1 MIRSAFKANAP
12 EIQFWGYES
21 GNVLAA
27 LAGAGGFAAVWADLQ
42 TVQAEGGTL
51 LTLLALVPDAT
62 VAIGLVGLVL
72 GISALR
78 YCCGTDRARSVI
90 DRTTV
95 LLALVILTGT
105 LLLEVSWITLAAV
118 FFVTGST
125 LLRYVAQHPVFLKLG
140 SLMLAAGGLSLTGF
154 GVSLAL
160 AAPEPA
166 LLPILTVL
174 TGIYVAGSS
183 LLTYQGGMV
192 LCATASA
199 PKSPALAAM
208 AAGLSRLDEPF
219 QAMALTFS
227 QIALVW
233 VPGAIK
239 DSKPFLTSMWARL
252 PWRVLT
258 ALAALAT
265 GTPEGLALALANGA
279 WALGDVSIGAL
290 DWDDAPETAPKLDG
304 LPA

>member
-1 MIRSAFKANAP
+1 
-12 EIQFWGYES
+12 
-21 GNVLAA
+21 
-27 LAGAGGFAAVWADLQ
+27 
-42 TVQAEGGTL
+42 
-51 LTLLALVPDAT
+51 
-62 VAIGLVGLVL
+62 
-72 GISALR
+72 
-78 YCCGTDRARSVI
+78 VI

-125 LLRYVAQHPVFLKLG
+125 LLRYVAHHPVFLKLG
-140 SLMLAAGGLSLTGF
+140 ALMLAAGGLSLAGF

-160 AAPEPA
+160 TASEPA
-166 LLPILTVL
+166 LLPVLTVM
-174 TGIYVAGSS
+174 TGIYVAGASA
-183 LLTYQGGMV
+183 LTYQGGIF
-192 LCATASA
+192 LCTKSSA
-199 PKSPALAAM
+199 PKTSVLAAF
-208 AAGLSRLDEPF
+208 AKGLSRLDRTI
-219 QAMALTFS
+219 QAMALGFGRA
-227 QIALVW
+227 ALVW
-233 VPGAIK
+233 VPISIK
-239 DSKPFLTSMWARL
+239 DTKPFLTSMWARL

-290 DWDDAPETAPKLDG
+290 DWDDAPEAAPVLDG